1 VATSVAAGLAGTA
14 TASLS
19 VSLVVGR
26 QLLHRPSVPAHLA
39 LPVGGQHYMIAPV
52 VTSSLRTSIPRGP
65 KRIAYRVGHFIF
77 PFGKYLR
84 HRRFLV
90 NLRRRKDSSLRL
102 RLDEVHLQERLEVQ
116 VRHLILVR
124 NAQELRER
132 RVGQDAA
139 LERRVEAVVLLDVAR
154 DELRHLRLRAL
165 LARLQAHERA
175 ELIRERALN
184 QEGVVR
190 AAGLPRLALL
200 RSHVL
205 RVLLLLLLD
214 LASLALGR
222 LDGIGNALRG
232 LTDLRRQVGTETL
245 EVLGQAGEEDI
256 GALNRL
262 NNGGGRRGLNR
273 RHGHNRLRGGGGL
286 RGLDLRGLGCSGDGG
301 RGRGRRG
308 GLGILLGG
316 HL

>member
-1 VATSVAAGLAGTA
+1 MATSVAAGLAGTA

-52 VTSSLRTSIPRGP
+52 VTSSLRPSHRRCLR
-65 KRIAYRVGHFIF
+65 RIADRVGHFIF
-77 PFGKYLR
+77 PFGKY
-84 HRRFLV
+84 
-90 NLRRRKDSSLRL
+90 LRRRKDSSLRL